1 MMSNNVYCSKLRE
14 RENGSVWPPCRAAG
28 LKMKSAV
35 LVIRPDML
43 VSPHHLG
50 LLWRKQRG
58 VFKLLAFSHNMLL
71 EG

>member
-1 MMSNNVYCSKLRE
+1 MGLCA
-14 RENGSVWPPCRAAG
+14 PPCRAAG

-35 LVIRPDML
+35 LLIRPDTL

-58 VFKLLAFSHNMLL
+58 VFKLLAFSHDMLL